1 MQTALQQTG
10 SASEMADAKSGS
22 FSQTMASL
30 GRIFRD
36 FFQTLSQYTIIRDL
50 VSILQGLAMVV
61 GGVITVVLRLVRVV
75 FQIIDTFWLF
85 IKAAIAVVGQAI

>member
-10 SASEMADAKSGS
+10 TASEMADAKSGS

-36 FFQTLSQYTIIRDL
+36 FFQTLSQYTIIKDL
-50 VSILQGLAMVV
+50 ISLIQGLAIGV
-61 GGVITVVLRLVRVV
+61 GVIIKGILWLIRVV
-75 FQIIDTFWLF
+75 F
-85 IKAAIAVVGQAI
+85 